1 MANAGVNETVVI
13 AVDTPGVAHDHG
25 AVVEV
30 GRPSTRRL
38 APAGSGGRLMAE
50 LLGVFNVLTERMGED
65 MATSSSSRL
74 LFRALKLA
82 LPALRDGGDGGGRS
96 VSRALVV
103 AASLA
108 DLQMDA
114 EVISAG
120 IVRGAL
126 DAGAVA
132 MADVEAQLGA
142 SAAGLVEESLKVKH
156 APSEVD
162 VADED
167 AASAL
172 RKRCLSS
179 YDIRAV
185 ILELAVKL
193 DAMKHLDVLTKHQQ
207 RTTSL
212 EVLKVFAP
220 LAHAVGAGELSL
232 ELEDLSFQRLYPQ
245 AYAQVDQWLSSQED
259 DCKRVIA
266 ASKEQLLHALTADD
280 ELRRTVTG
288 VDVKGRYKSRF
299 STMKKLVKDG
309 RRPEDVNDILGM
321 RVILDARPDGGDRAC
336 RRTHEVIKAMWKDVP
351 ARTKDY
357 ITRPKGNGYRSLHVA
372 VDVSE
377 PAPEG
382 KKRPLMEIQV
392 RTREMDMAA
401 VGGQA
406 AHALYKGGLTDP
418 EEAKRL
424 KAIMLAAAEVAAQ
437 HLRDEPA
444 GDGGQTTAV
453 AAAAAGVGNVERAF
467 RLLDKNGDGR
477 ISMEELTELMEDLGA
492 GGHDAEE
499 LMRLLDA
506 NSDGSLSSDEFALF
520 QKRVELK
527 VKLEDTDDEYKKIL
541 KEKLQTVDDTGL
553 IHVYRKKLSDKLVVA

>member
-1 MANAGVNETVVI
+1 MANAGGDETVTV
-13 AVDTPGVAHDHG
+13 AVAVAPELERNHG
-25 AVVEV
+25 AVGEA
-30 GRPSTRRL
+30 GRPTRRL

-50 LLGVFNVLTERMGED
+50 LLVVFNELTERMGED
-65 MATSSSSRL
+65 VATSSSSRL

-82 LPALRDGGDGGGRS
+82 LPALRDGGGDAGGCS
-96 VSRALVV
+96 LTRALIV

-120 IVRGAL
+120 IVREAM
-126 DAGAVA
+126 DAGTVA

-142 SAAGLVEESLKVKH
+142 SAAALVKESLEVRH
-156 APSEVD
+156 APSQVD
-162 VADED
+162 VADEE

-185 ILELAVKL
+185 ILELAIKL
-193 DAMKHLDVLTKHQQ
+193 DAMKHLDALPKHQQ

-245 AYAQVDQWLSSQED
+245 AYAHIDQWLSSQED
-259 DCKRVIA
+259 DCKHVIA
-266 ASKEQLLHALTADD
+266 VSKEQLRHALADDD
-280 ELRRTVTG
+280 ELRHA
-288 VDVKGRYKSRF
+288 VDGINIKARYKSRF

-321 RVILDARPDGGDRAC
+321 RVILDPRPDADGDRAC
-336 RRTHEVIKAMWKDVP
+336 LRTHEVIRAMWKELP
-351 ARTKDY
+351 ERTKDY
-357 ITRPKGNGYRSLHVA
+357 VTRPKENGYQSLHVA
-372 VDVSE
+372 VDMSE

-382 KKRPLMEIQV
+382 KKRPLMEIQI
-392 RTREMDMAA
+392 RTREMDIIA

-406 AHALYKGGLTDP
+406 SHALYKGGLTDP
-418 EEAKRL
+418 EEAKKM

-444 GDGGQTTAV
+444 IGGGPT
-453 AAAAAGVGNVERAF
+453 AAAAGAGNVDRAF
-467 RLLDKNGDGR
+467 RQLDKNGDGR
-477 ISMEELTELMEDLGA
+477 ISMEELTELMDDLGA
-492 GGHDAEE
+492 GGQDAEE

-527 VKLEDTDDEYKKIL
+527 ATLEDTDDEYKKIL
-541 KEKLQTVDDTGL
+541 KEKLQTVDETGL
-553 IHVYRKKLSDKLVVA
+553 IHVYRKNLSDKLVVG

>member
-1 MANAGVNETVVI
+1 MANAGGSETVVV
-13 AVDTPGVAHDHG
+13 AVSFDAPELEHDHG
-25 AVVEV
+25 DAGQVR
-30 GRPSTRRL
+30 RPSRRL

-50 LLGVFNVLTERMGED
+50 LLGVFNGLTERMGED
-65 MATSSSSRL
+65 VATSSSSRL

-82 LPALRDGGDGGGRS
+82 LPALRDGGDAGGL
-96 VSRALVV
+96 SRALIV

-120 IVRGAL
+120 IVRQAM
-126 DAGAVA
+126 DAGAVT
-132 MADVEAQLGA
+132 MADAEAQLGPG
-142 SAAGLVEESLKVKH
+142 AAGLLRESLAVKN
-156 APSEVD
+156 APSQVD
-162 VADED
+162 VADEE

-172 RKRCLSS
+172 RKRILSS
-179 YDIRAV
+179 YDVRAV

-193 DAMKHLDVLTKHQQ
+193 DAMKHLDGLPKHQQ

-220 LAHAVGAGELSL
+220 LAHAVGAGALSK
-232 ELEDLSFQRLYPQ
+232 ELEDLSFWRLYPQ
-245 AYAQVDQWLSSQED
+245 AYAQIDEWLSGQED

-280 ELRRTVTG
+280 ELRRTVVG

-299 STMKKLVKDG
+299 STMKKLVKDC

-321 RVILDARPDGGDRAC
+321 RVILDPRLGGDGDRAC
-336 RRTHEVIKAMWKDVP
+336 RRTHEVIQAMWNEVP
-351 ARTKDY
+351 RRTKDY

-372 VDVSE
+372 VDVSK
-377 PAPEG
+377 PAPDG
-382 KKRPLMEIQV
+382 KKRPLMEIQI

-444 GDGGQTTAV
+444 GDGGQT
-453 AAAAAGVGNVERAF
+453 AATAGVGNVDRAF
-467 RLLDKNGDGR
+467 RQLDKNGDGR
-477 ISMEELTELMEDLGA
+477 ISMEELTEIMEDLGA
-492 GGHDAEE
+492 GGKDAEE
-499 LMRLLDA
+499 LMRLLDD
-506 NSDGSLSSDEFALF
+506 NNDGSLSSDEFALF

-527 VKLEDTDDEYKKIL
+527 AKLEDTDDEYKKIL
-541 KEKLQTVDDTGL
+541 REKLQTVDDTGL
-553 IHVYRKKLSDKLVVA
+553 IHVYRKKLSDKLIVA